1 MHLRTLATLV
11 LLATFVLTGGR
22 SEAAVSISVAEPN
35 FYGRID
41 IGGFPSPR
49 VVYEQ
54 PVIVRRVRVWNPPIY
69 LRVPPGHMR
78 HWDRH
83 CHEYEACGRPVY
95 FVDDGWYREV
105 YVPRYREI
113 RPQRRVYHPPPPPP
127 VYYEYRYDRHRPPK
141 KVYIEKSPPRRD
153 VRGHSR
159 AKVKHSTKVKHQAKG
174 KGHSKGKGHHR

>member
-1 MHLRTLATLV
+1 MHARTTAALV
-11 LLATFVLTGGR
+11 LLATLALTGGPTR
-22 SEAAVSISVAEPN
+22 AAVSISVAEPN

-141 KVYIEKSPPRRD
+141 KVYVDQGPPRND
-153 VRGHSR
+153 VRGPGR
-159 AKVKHSTKVKHQAKG
+159 AKVKHHPKG
-174 KGHSKGKGHHR
+174 KGHGKGKGNRR

>member
-1 MHLRTLATLV
+1 MALFTVDPRTCNQDGLC
-11 LLATFVLTGGR
+11 
-22 SEAAVSISVAEPN
+22 AAVC
-35 FYGRID
+35 
-41 IGGFPSPR
+41 
-49 VVYEQ
+49 
-54 PVIVRRVRVWNPPIY
+54 
-69 LRVPPGHMR
+69 PPGHMR

-141 KVYIEKSPPRRD
+141 KVYVDQGPPRND
-153 VRGHSR
+153 VRGPGR
-159 AKVKHSTKVKHQAKG
+159 AKVKHHPKG
-174 KGHSKGKGHHR
+174 KGHGKGKGNRR

>member
-49 VVYEQ
+49 VIYEQ
-54 PVIVRRVRVWNPPIY
+54 PVIVRRVKVWYPPIY

-78 HWDRH
+78 LRMS
-83 CHEYEACGRPVY
+83 EA
-95 FVDDGWYREV
+95 
-105 YVPRYREI
+105 
-113 RPQRRVYHPPPPPP
+113 
-127 VYYEYRYDRHRPPK
+127 
-141 KVYIEKSPPRRD
+141 S
-153 VRGHSR
+153 
-159 AKVKHSTKVKHQAKG
+159 QAWA
-174 KGHSKGKGHHR
+174 